1 MSSNTKES
9 FKLLQLS
16 DDSKSLS
23 ELELP
28 EIVHQ
33 RKRKILRKTR
43 NTSPHSRHGGH
54 GRGSPA
60 NDTFASTSCTN
71 FGLWIVIVMSCGWLF
86 ILSYMT
92 AVVYSENRRLEVQI
106 SKQAA
111 SSHQVPDELQRWHET
126 SKWLE
131 QNQTA
136 IITRFLEVDQRLTD
150 IGKELA
156 GIQEGLRK
164 KADAESGDAIATV
177 RQLQTNVAEFGARM
191 KDLQLAVDAL
201 REQGL
206 SMQKFETETKENLT
220 ALIEQQQKTRGG
232 ESSSNDETS
241 VMLLHMIHNVTDPYS
256 DQLTELAKNM
266 TNVNDTL
273 SQRTNGI
280 DVDIRLH
287 KVKLDE
293 LSDNF
298 ANMTSH
304 VASIENEL
312 VKLRVAG
319 GGSDVLPINNVKTN
333 NSEVVRAR
341 R

>member
-1 MSSNTKES
+1 MSNNTKES

-43 NTSPHSRHGGH
+43 NTSPHSRHGH
-54 GRGSPA
+54 GRDSPA
-60 NDTFASTSCTN
+60 NDSFTTTPCTN

-106 SKQAA
+106 SKQSA
-111 SSHQVPDELQRWHET
+111 SSQQVPDELQRWHET

-136 IITRFLEVDQRLTD
+136 IFTKFLEFDQRLID

-156 GIQEGLRK
+156 DIHEGLHK
-164 KADAESGDAIATV
+164 KSTADSDDAV
-177 RQLQTNVAEFGARM
+177 VMVKNLQTNVADFGARM
-191 KDLQLAVDAL
+191 KDLAVDVNSL
-201 REQGL
+201 KSR
-206 SMQKFETETKENLT
+206 MQTFETETKEKRTGEELSSLSSSSVNDTAVMIENVVHNFTDRMTELTWNLT
-220 ALIEQQQKTRGG
+220 TI
-232 ESSSNDETS
+232 
-241 VMLLHMIHNVTDPYS
+241 
-256 DQLTELAKNM
+256 
-266 TNVNDTL
+266 NDTL
-273 SQRTNGI
+273 SQRVTGI
-280 DVDIRLH
+280 DVDIQSH
-287 KVKLDE
+287 KVKLDK

-298 ANMTSH
+298 ADMSSH
-304 VASIENEL
+304 VTSIENEL
-312 VKLRVAG
+312 VKLKATAG
-319 GGSDVLPINNVKTN
+319 DTLPINGNGTTTN
-333 NSEVVRAR
+333 APSSAEPVRAR